1 MHLVPSQLY
10 SINRSVPPYTS
21 YRYVLPPS
29 SATINMYQFH
39 GTVGIFYVLAASDKQ
54 QAICDHVFAQKGDV
68 IRAVVVAPTDR
79 ESHSSRPDQEP
90 RVSHQRGRL
99 LDPRLSVTQKRSR
112 VPQLSPGVNDLQW
125 HTSQGAPAIDAE
137 AKDGRHAQDE
147 SQAKKAD
154 DDSRV
159 GTGHLRHEYRVMM
172 QFKDDTRT
180 KVKRWAAKIF
190 ATASKEIAFRV
201 SMMHALPRTKDA
213 DIRIVEAMRATNSA
227 SEGHFELTIAAIL
240 FLAAVKGYTRQQD
253 EEAVRTLIG
262 KHYYAYQRNDESVND
277 ILNQWRKAH
286 SIQALGNHTCDPPL
300 KGFTFREP
308 FDVWKTWVD
317 TYIHHLHPV
326 PFRKKALVLCG
337 RTMLGKTPWARSL
350 GPHIYMKKSFDLQ
363 KLHDCLAEGKA
374 KYVVLDEFEWE
385 NITGKNKGTGKYG
398 PSIVISDGNEFTWG
412 TTQPRMRTKQTLPVI
427 VLHNVI
433 PEPNNRVWTLDG
445 WSYWKEQFVFARLPE
460 NPTIHLTCPDAST
473 SPSSSPVLAASPSS
487 LPVLSASP
495 SSLPVLSASP
505 SSLPVLSASPS
516 SLPVLSASPS
526 SLPVLS
532 ASPSP
537 STSSSP
543 SSSPAPPSPC
553 SSTPVRDRLRRT
565 ITQRRLAALQ
575 FNKANLTRYGPDC
588 HLITDWLYKQDADRQ
603 LAAWEQLASQFRLMK
618 HRGNPLARWKAFY
631 CNVLAGS
638 RTSYEYTSS
647 ELEAWEEYNWPPEG
661 LQLRD
666 AVSAT
671 LDENVNSLVAND
683 YRHKKH
689 KITWHFDKP
698 ADIAHGTSIATVS
711 LGHPRVFQ
719 LCLTT
724 EVQRWMADKKA
735 RADQMKRNK
744 EQGIKEK
751 LPAVTPLAGVIDIV
765 LPHGSIFVIGPQT
778 NALYMHC
785 IPPSKEECGRRY
797 GLTFRTIASR
807 WLPDVEVVIR
817 QPPKGQTAWDVVY
830 RAKETRKGEALGQN
844 GYAYRSRAHLEQYTP
859 RDPRRLTEED
869 INAVRASMPG
879 RPKLKGKP
887 SREDYSDAEAE
898 DDVTMS
904 DDDLQEASC
913 ADEKVAVAPTV
924 VTVHRGRRGKG
935 VKRKAAAAE

>member
-1 MHLVPSQLY
+1 MVLSGRGLAQRTRVPSGLRANVTASDCPPFGTNDRCTSRPPFGTNNRCTSWRHLVHLVPSQLY

-99 LDPRLSVTQKRSR
+99 LDPRLSVTQKLRP

-227 SEGHFELTIAAIL
+227 SKGDFELTIAAIL

-262 KHYYAYQRNDESVND
+262 KHYYAYQCNDESVND

-300 KGFTFREP
+300 KGFTFRDP

-412 TTQPRMRTKQTLPVI
+412 TTKPRTVTKQTLPVI
-427 VLHNVI
+427 ILHNVI

-460 NPTIHLTCPDAST
+460 SPTIHLTCPDASASPPAQQALDGSSSPVPSSSSSSSPVPSW
-473 SPSSSPVLAASPSS
+473 SPSSSPVPSS
-487 LPVLSASP
+487 SSPAQQAPGGP
-495 SSLPVLSASP
+495 SSPG
-505 SSLPVLSASPS
+505 
-516 SLPVLSASPS
+516 
-526 SLPVLS
+526 
-532 ASPSP
+532 
-537 STSSSP
+537 P
-543 SSSPAPPSPC
+543 SSSPFLLLPPLP
-553 SSTPVRDRLRRT
+553 RLQVNRSN
-565 ITQRRLAALQ
+565 IQH
-575 FNKANLTRYGPDC
+575 YGPDSY
-588 HLITDWLYKQDADRQ
+588 LITDWLSREDADRQ
-603 LAAWEQLASQFRLMK
+603 QAAWALLAEQFVLMK
-618 HRGNPLARWKAFY
+618 HRGNPLARYKAFY
-631 CNVLAGS
+631 CDVVAAS
-638 RTSYEYTSS
+638 RTMYEYTSS
-647 ELEAWEEYNWPPEG
+647 EVEAWEQHDWPQVG

-666 AVSAT
+666 AVRDTIA
-671 LDENVNSLVAND
+671 EEVNSLVAND
-683 YRHKKH
+683 YHHKKH
-689 KITWHFDKP
+689 QIGWHYVRANNTHHP
-698 ADIAHGTSIATVS
+698 HPHAHHAHNLTSLYISVRVCFRISVPTS
-711 LGHPRVFQ
+711 L
-719 LCLTT
+719 T
-724 EVQRWMADKKA
+724 A
-735 RADQMKRNK
+735 
-744 EQGIKEK
+744 
-751 LPAVTPLAGVIDIV
+751 
-765 LPHGSIFVIGPQT
+765 
-778 NALYMHC
+778 
-785 IPPSKEECGRRY
+785 PPS
-797 GLTFRTIASR
+797 
-807 WLPDVEVVIR
+807 P
-817 QPPKGQTAWDVVY
+817 
-830 RAKETRKGEALGQN
+830 
-844 GYAYRSRAHLEQYTP
+844 
-859 RDPRRLTEED
+859 PRRWVT
-869 INAVRASMPG
+869 RATS
-879 RPKLKGKP
+879 
-887 SREDYSDAEAE
+887 
-898 DDVTMS
+898 
-904 DDDLQEASC
+904 SC
-913 ADEKVAVAPTV
+913 ALSPSCSATAP
-924 VTVHRGRRGKG
+924 RQRP
-935 VKRKAAAAE
+935 AQ

>member
-1 MHLVPSQLY
+1 MTGAQSSIIRYQLPVGFIGCTWYHLSSTA
-10 SINRSVPPYTS
+10 SITRYHHTPH
-21 YRYVLPPS
+21 YRHVLPPP
-29 SATINMYQFH
+29 SATINMYQYH
-39 GTVGIFYVLAASDKQ
+39 GTVGIFYVLAASNKQ
-54 QAICDHVFAQKGDV
+54 KAICDHAFAQKSDV
-68 IRAVVVAPTDR
+68 IRAVLVTPTER
-79 ESHSSRPDQEP
+79 ESHSSRPDQQA

-99 LDPRLSVTQKRSR
+99 LDPRLTVKKKQSPVL
-112 VPQLSPGVNDLQW
+112 QLSPGVNDTQW
-125 HTSQGAPAIDAE
+125 HTQ
-137 AKDGRHAQDE
+137 QDE
-147 SQAKKAD
+147 PAD
-154 DDSRV
+154 ESRHEEDDTKVNTSR
-159 GTGHLRHEYRVMM
+159 LRHEYKVML

-180 KVKRWAAKIF
+180 KVKRWAAQIF
-190 ATASKEIAFRV
+190 TTAAKEIAFRV
-201 SMMHALPRTKDA
+201 SMMHALPHKKDA
-213 DIRIVEAMRATNSA
+213 DISIVEALTA
-227 SEGHFELTIAAIL
+227 SGCASKGDFELTIAAIL
-240 FLAAVKGYTRQQD
+240 FLAAVRGYTRQQD

-262 KHYYAYQRNDESVND
+262 KHYHAYQRNDESVND
-277 ILNQWRKAH
+277 ILDLWRKAH
-286 SIQALGNHTCDPPL
+286 SIQAVGNHTCDPPL
-300 KGFTFREP
+300 EGFTFRDP

-374 KYVVLDEFEWE
+374 KYIVLDEFEWE
-385 NITGKNKGTGKYG
+385 NITGKNKSTGKYG

-412 TTQPRMRTKQTLPVI
+412 STQPRMKTKQTLPVI

-445 WSYWKEQFVFARLPE
+445 WSYWKEQFVFARLPD
-460 NPTIHLTCPDAST
+460 NPTIHIEFQPAT
-473 SPSSSPVLAASPSS
+473 S
-487 LPVLSASP
+487 PVLSASP
-495 SSLPVLSASP
+495 SSSPVLSASP
-505 SSLPVLSASPS
+505 SSS
-516 SLPVLSASPS
+516 
-526 SLPVLS
+526 PVLS

-543 SSSPAPPSPC
+543 SSSPAPPSSSRSPC
-553 SSTPVRDRLRRT
+553 SSTPVHDRLRRT

-765 LPHGSIFVIGPQT
+765 LPHGSIFVIGPKT

-785 IPPSKEECGRRY
+785 IPAQQGGVR
-797 GLTFRTIASR
+797 AS
-807 WLPDVEVVIR
+807 V
-817 QPPKGQTAWDVVY
+817 
-830 RAKETRKGEALGQN
+830 
-844 GYAYRSRAHLEQYTP
+844 RAHLP
-859 RDPRRLTEED
+859 H
-869 INAVRASMPG
+869 
-879 RPKLKGKP
+879 
-887 SREDYSDAEAE
+887 
-898 DDVTMS
+898 
-904 DDDLQEASC
+904 
-913 ADEKVAVAPTV
+913 
-924 VTVHRGRRGKG
+924 HRVSLATGRRGRHPSTAQGADGVGCGAQDERAQEREGARSERLRVPLTHSPGAVHAAGPNAIDRRGHQRRACFHAISSQAERQAVKG
-935 VKRKAAAAE
+935 GLLRRRIRGRGGNVG